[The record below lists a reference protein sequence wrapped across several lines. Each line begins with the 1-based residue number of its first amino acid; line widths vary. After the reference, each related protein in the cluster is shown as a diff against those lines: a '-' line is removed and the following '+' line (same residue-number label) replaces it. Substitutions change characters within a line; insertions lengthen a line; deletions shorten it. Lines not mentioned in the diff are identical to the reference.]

1 MSNIPPVGHASNLS
15 ALDPSSRPPPTTAG
29 PAAAPPTGDSAVVSL
44 QAQYLSKLASLDVRQ
59 DLIDRVKSEIAS
71 SQYEKPEQL
80 AAKVDALLDELQ
92 EDLQ

>member
-1 MSNIPPVGHASNLS
+1 M
-15 ALDPSSRPPPTTAG
+15 
-29 PAAAPPTGDSAVVSL
+29 SL

-71 SQYEKPEQL
+71 SHYEKPEQL